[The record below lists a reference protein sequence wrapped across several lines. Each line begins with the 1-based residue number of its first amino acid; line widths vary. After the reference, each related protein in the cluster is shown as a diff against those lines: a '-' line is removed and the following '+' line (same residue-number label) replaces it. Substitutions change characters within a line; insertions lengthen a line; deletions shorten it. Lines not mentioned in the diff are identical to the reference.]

1 MLPINEDGI
10 TEARI
15 VTKVN
20 SRGQKRRRVKCRPGY
35 KLNDSKTSCVP
46 ISGGE
51 KSSKRLAIRKA
62 MRTKRSKGK
71 GYQMKVKRKRLRALK
86 RRKALGLK

>member
-1 MLPINEDGI
+1 MSEEQKID
-10 TEARI
+10 EARI

-35 KLNDSKTSCVP
+35 KLNASKTSCVP
-46 ISGGE
+46 ITGGE

-62 MRTKRSKGK
+62 MRTKKSKGAA
-71 GYQMKVKRKRLRALK
+71 YQSRVKRKRLRALK